1 MSILLPIT
9 FQHYTRCQDFK
20 HYYPLPR
27 FSTLLPSTGI
37 FYIITRYRDFLHY
50 YPLPGIWT
58 LLPVTKIFNII
69 SLYMDFQ
76 HYYPLHGFS
85 TLLPSTWIFYI
96 ITLYRDFLHVLPATG
111 IFYIITRY
119 LEFEHCYPFKD
130 FQHYYPLQGFS
141 TFLPASDIFNI
152 ITRTKILG
160 CDFRSTFDPLN
171 INLYNYFCINFILNI
186 IPTEHGICSL
196 IPNPAYW
203 TTIITLNQ
211 NAIELK
217 STTPNAS
224 RSNYSRMC

>member
-9 FQHYTRCQDFK
+9 FQHYTRCQDFQ

-37 FYIITRYRDFLHY
+37 FYIITLYRDFLHY
-50 YPLPGIWT
+50 NPLPGIWT
-58 LLPVTKIFNII
+58 LLPV
-69 SLYMDFQ
+69 Q
-76 HYYPLHGFS
+76 RFS
-85 TLLPSTWIFYI
+85 TLY
-96 ITLYRDFLHVLPATG
+96 
-111 IFYIITRY
+111 Y
-119 LEFEHCYPFKD
+119 L
-130 FQHYYPLQGFS
+130 LQGFS
-141 TFLPASDIFNI
+141 TLLPASDIFNI

-186 IPTEHGICSL
+186 IPTEHWICSL